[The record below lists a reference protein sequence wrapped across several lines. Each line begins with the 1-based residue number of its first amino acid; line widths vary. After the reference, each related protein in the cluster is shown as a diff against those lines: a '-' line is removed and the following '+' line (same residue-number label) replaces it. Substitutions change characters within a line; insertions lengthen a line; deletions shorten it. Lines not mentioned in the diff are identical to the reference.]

1 MTTLGVGMTTLGV
14 ETTTLGVETTT
25 LGVETTTLAELGSED
40 SPSVGEFRLALGER
54 RLYGVCG
61 VPRRARRFEFLRG
74 GVPRR
79 RRVFRVAIHLFPRA
93 SHLLPRGVNRRLA
106 LRRFAFP
113 RARGVQR
120 LLRRARARLR
130 VGFHRVHLRRGRLQR
145 ASRAFH
151 FERRRRQSFAFLLQR
166 RLAAAKLSFARRRRV
181 LLLRDD
187 SFALS
192 QTRVGRIPSVAHRVR
207 LGFRRRRG
215 GDAFVRLGGVRVYS
229 SSPFLDVALLASNA
243 FLRANRR
250 RDARVRLRDA
260 PLRLGHLRR
269 HLVRRL
275 SRLFSFAS
283 RGVGGGV
290 RLVAF
295 GANASFPIARNAR
308 SRSSTERRASSSARV
323 LCASTDASAAATAA
337 SRRASSASFS
347 RNVRVAA
354 RASRVS
360 SSHLVVASAAAAERR
375 SASARGVARGGQRD
389 ANLLRVATTRRLVR
403 LLVAA

>member
-1 MTTLGVGMTTLGV
+1 MTTLGV
-14 ETTTLGVETTT
+14 ETTTLGVGVMT
-25 LGVETTTLAELGSED
+25 LGVGVTTFAELGSED

-145 ASRAFH
+145 ALRAFH

-192 QTRVGRIPSVAHRVR
+192 QTRVGGIPSVAHRVR

-250 RDARVRLRDA
+250 RQARVRLRDA

-269 HLVRRL
+269 HLVRRI

-295 GANASFPIARNAR
+295 GANASFPIAQRAFAIFDGTSRVLLGARLVRLHGRLRGGDGGFASGEFRLLLAER
-308 SRSSTERRASSSARV
+308 SRRGARLAGFLVAPRRRLRRRRRASLR
-323 LCASTDASAAATAA
+323 L
-337 SRRASSASFS
+337 R
-347 RNVRVAA
+347 
-354 RASRVS
+354 
-360 SSHLVVASAAAAERR
+360 
-375 SASARGVARGGQRD
+375 RGVARGGQRD

>member
-1 MTTLGVGMTTLGV
+1 MTTLGVGM
-14 ETTTLGVETTT
+14 TTLGVETTT

-106 LRRFAFP
+106 LRRFALP

-295 GANASFPIARNAR
+295 GTNASFPIAQRAFAIFDGTSRVLLGARLVRLHGRLRGGDGGFASGEFRLLLAER
-308 SRSSTERRASSSARV
+308 SRRGARLAGFLVAPRRRLRRRRRASLR
-323 LCASTDASAAATAA
+323 L
-337 SRRASSASFS
+337 R
-347 RNVRVAA
+347 
-354 RASRVS
+354 
-360 SSHLVVASAAAAERR
+360 
-375 SASARGVARGGQRD
+375 RGVARGGQRD